1 MADACL
7 KSRQPNWK
15 NDPKGARICLIAPEH
30 PVVPQRRMDVRMPA
44 GITTKIRI
52 LAVDDHPVLREG
64 LAAMIEAES
73 DMEMVAEAGAGR
85 EAIALFEAHLPD
97 VTLIDLKLPD
107 IHGIAVMQTLRARH
121 PEARFIV
128 LTTYL
133 GDVQAQRAM
142 QAGASGF
149 LLKATLRRDLIDSIR
164 AVHAGQRLI
173 QPEVA
178 NELALHISDG
188 SLTEREIDVLKLV
201 AKGHSNKLVADR
213 LNIREDTVKGHV
225 RNILYKLKANDRTH
239 AVTIALQRGFF
250 EL

>member
-1 MADACL
+1 
-7 KSRQPNWK
+7 
-15 NDPKGARICLIAPEH
+15 
-30 PVVPQRRMDVRMPA
+30 MDVHMPVGSA
-44 GITTKIRI
+44 STIRI
-52 LAVDDHPVLREG
+52 LTVDDHPVLREG
-64 LAAMIEAES
+64 LAAMIGGECDLEL
-73 DMEMVAEAGAGR
+73 VGEAGTGR

-107 IHGIAVMQTLRARH
+107 IHGIEVMRSLRARH

-149 LLKATLRRDLIDSIR
+149 LLKATLRRDLLNSIR

-178 NELALHISDG
+178 NELALHISDD
-188 SLTEREIDVLKLV
+188 SLTEREIEVLKLI

-213 LNIREDTVKGHV
+213 LKIREDTVKGHV
-225 RNILYKLKANDRTH
+225 RNILGKLKANDRTH
-239 AVTIALQRGFF
+239 AVTIALERGFF